1 MKKQGKVVRWD
12 SVRAFGFIR
21 SPETP
26 ADIFFHI
33 KDFRGAAVPQE
44 GMPVTFEEIHVGG
57 KGPRAMS
64 VRAPLSLPD
73 APVGRATT
81 RTAKPPPQAR
91 SRAADAR
98 NRTSSRT
105 APTRPAAPALL
116 LMLGWAVL
124 LGWESRAGRL
134 PVMALPIVLL
144 LNLGTFF
151 MYWVDKHAAQ
161 TGRWRTPENT
171 LHLLG
176 LLGGWPGA
184 WWAQSLLRHKSSKAS
199 FLAAYWS
206 TVALHC
212 LVLAGFVFSPQLQSL
227 LLNR

>member
-12 SVRAFGFIR
+12 SERAFGFIR
-21 SPETP
+21 SLDTP

-33 KDFRGAAVPQE
+33 KDFRGAVSPQE
-44 GMPVTFEEIHVGG
+44 GMQVTFEEIHVGG

-64 VRAPLSLPD
+64 VQAALSLQD
-73 APVGRATT
+73 APGRHATA
-81 RTAKPPPQAR
+81 RAAIPPTQTR
-91 SRAADAR
+91 SRTTTP
-98 NRTSSRT
+98 NRTLNRTVPSR
-105 APTRPAAPALL
+105 PTAPALL

-134 PVMALPIVLL
+134 PVMALPIALL
-144 LNLGTFF
+144 LNLVTFF

-184 WWAQSLLRHKSSKAS
+184 WWAQALLRHKSGKAS
-199 FLAAYWS
+199 FLAAYWA

-212 LVLAGFVFSPQLQSL
+212 LVLAGFLFSPKLQSL

>member
-12 SVRAFGFIR
+12 SARAFGFIR

-33 KDFRGAAVPQE
+33 KDFRGSAAPQE

-64 VRAPLSLPD
+64 VQAGMSLQDSP
-73 APVGRATT
+73 GSRATA
-81 RTAKPPPQAR
+81 RAAMPPTQAR
-91 SRAADAR
+91 
-98 NRTSSRT
+98 NPQQRTLNRT
-105 APTRPAAPALL
+105 APSRPASPALL

-134 PVMALPIVLL
+134 PAMALPIALL
-144 LNLGTFF
+144 LNLVTFF

-161 TGRWRTPENT
+161 TGRWRTSERT

-184 WWAQSLLRHKSSKAS
+184 WWAQALLRHKSSKAS
-199 FLAAYWS
+199 FLAAYWA

-212 LVLAGFVFSPQLQSL
+212 LVLAGFLFSPQLQNL
-227 LLNR
+227 LPNR

>member
-21 SPETP
+21 SPDTP
-26 ADIFFHI
+26 ADIFFHL
-33 KDFRGAAVPQE
+33 KDFRGAATPQE

-64 VRAPLSLPD
+64 VQAPLSLQD
-73 APVGRATT
+73 APVRRANA
-81 RTAKPPPQAR
+81 RAAMPPSQAR
-91 SRAADAR
+91 SRTTSR
-98 NRTSSRT
+98 NRTLNRA
-105 APTRPAAPALL
+105 APSRPAAPALL

-134 PVMALPIVLL
+134 PAMALPIALL
-144 LNLGTFF
+144 LNLATFF

-161 TGRWRTPENT
+161 TGQWRTPEST

-184 WWAQSLLRHKSSKAS
+184 WWAQALLRHKSSKAS
-199 FLAAYWS
+199 FLAAYWA

-212 LVLAGFVFSPQLQSL
+212 LVLAGFLFSPQLQSL

>member
-1 MKKQGKVVRWD
+1 MQKQGKVVRWD
-12 SVRAFGFIR
+12 SARAFGFIR

-64 VRAPLSLPD
+64 VQASMSLQD
-73 APVGRATT
+73 APGSRAT
-81 RTAKPPPQAR
+81 A
-91 SRAADAR
+91 RAAMPSTQAR
-98 NRTSSRT
+98 NRTLNRT
-105 APTRPAAPALL
+105 MPSRPAGPALL

-134 PVMALPIVLL
+134 PVMVLPIALL
-144 LNLGTFF
+144 LNLVTFF

-161 TGRWRTPENT
+161 TGRWRIPENT

-184 WWAQSLLRHKSSKAS
+184 WWAQALLRHKSRKAS
-199 FLAAYWS
+199 FLAAYWA

-212 LVLAGFVFSPQLQSL
+212 IVLAGFLFSPQLHNL
-227 LLNR
+227 LPNR